1 MSQNNYF
8 PPSWAP
14 QARSEAWEV
23 YPWELYPPN
32 DPPRPSRPKAGL
44 GLVMMM
50 MMVMMT
56 KMMMVL
62 MMTRLVV
69 RPLSY
74 CYSSCPPFT
83 AHLPRPLRI
92 NKRNFLGKRTS
103 SQILNTSSRVPN
115 TSSQI
120 SQTTNRIIPS
130 TVCAYPSQHI
140 SQNNKYIIQNT
151 NTSCS
156 LFAHFL
162 LFHISLQTN
171 KLDFLTE
178 YDHSNR
184 SAINRKCWGKTE
196 SHHIFSPQDNFE
208 EALFVPVKQLLDLH
222 CSLTAPFVGT
232 RSYKVEWSQ
241 IQANGMSV
249 IQKWLI
255 KWKMWWIEAWETFEP
270 SKTNE
275 TGERS
280 KSS

>member
-1 MSQNNYF
+1 MIMVDCEVPVYVMSQNDKQDLR
-8 PPSWAP
+8 AE
-14 QARSEAWEV
+14 RSEEWEV
-23 YPWELYPPN
+23 YPQELFPPD
-32 DPPRPSRPKAGL
+32 DPPRPSRPKAGH

-50 MMVMMT
+50 MMVVMT

-83 AHLPRPLRI
+83 AHLPSPLRI

-151 NTSCS
+151 NILSQVCSVCLHTFCLSTSLCKP
-156 LFAHFL
+156 
-162 LFHISLQTN
+162 I
-171 KLDFLTE
+171 D
-178 YDHSNR
+178 
-184 SAINRKCWGKTE
+184 
-196 SHHIFSPQDNFE
+196 
-208 EALFVPVKQLLDLH
+208 
-222 CSLTAPFVGT
+222 
-232 RSYKVEWSQ
+232 
-241 IQANGMSV
+241 
-249 IQKWLI
+249 
-255 KWKMWWIEAWETFEP
+255 
-270 SKTNE
+270 
-275 TGERS
+275 
-280 KSS
+280 